1 MGGEDMRT
9 ALLRCKEIINI
20 CTGHRLGFVGDVEID
35 LATGR
40 LLAFIVPGRLR
51 FFGLLGREEDY
62 VIPFDCVSRIGDDI
76 ILAEV
81 KGEYRREK
89 CPKRPLL

>member
-1 MGGEDMRT
+1 MRT

-20 CTGHRLGFVGDVEID
+20 CSGHRLGYVGDVEID

-62 VIPFDCVSRIGDDI
+62 VIPFECVKRMGDDTNW
-76 ILAEV
+76 AFS
-81 KGEYRREK
+81 RR
-89 CPKRPLL
+89 LM

>member
-1 MGGEDMRT
+1 MRC
-9 ALLRCKEIINI
+9 AQLRCREIINV
-20 CTGHRLGFVGDVEID
+20 CSGHRLGYVGDVEIE

-62 VIPFDCVSRIGDDI
+62 VIPFDCVSRIGEDI
-76 ILAEV
+76 ILVEI

-89 CPKRPLL
+89 SPRRAFL

>member
-1 MGGEDMRT
+1 MRT

-20 CTGHRLGFVGDVEID
+20 CSGHRLGFVGDVEIE
-35 LATGR
+35 LTNGK
-40 LLAFIVPGRLR
+40 LTAFIVPGRPR

-62 VIPFDCVSRIGDDI
+62 VIPFDCVKRIGDDI

-81 KGEYRREK
+81 KGEYRRKK